1 MKRIRSAWRR
11 ISAPSNPGYVVVLIL
26 CAATA
31 TSFALGFA
39 YQPSGGVPATTP
51 APPSL
56 YLTFPAGGPRD
67 LSVYSFLEQ
76 HDARVTELAVDAVG
90 DFAPGRSTI
99 RWTLAIHAFT
109 GHLCRPPAHGAG
121 LMPMHGFR
129 GDYEISGNSSIP
141 ALAGQPFMD
150 VALCWNSGA
159 PLVTIGSYLS
169 AALPPIFAP
178 TERGTVTRSLVLS
191 GTSLSDYSL
200 AGGIAP
206 TAVSA
211 SGWTWTAALGSRYQS
226 QAWSEIPVIGSSLP
240 GLQHDNN
247 GIFLSG
253 IFFGIAG
260 GAAVSIVPAWLDA
273 SDRRKA
279 KAGEEHREE
288 KHEVAT

>member
-11 ISAPSNPGYVVVLIL
+11 ISAPSNPGYAVVLIL

-31 TSFALGFA
+31 TSSALGFA

-56 YLTFPAGGPRD
+56 DLTFLAGGPRD

-76 HDARVTELAVDAVG
+76 DDARVTELAVDAVG
-90 DFAPGRSTI
+90 DFAPGRPRI
-99 RWTLAIHAFT
+99 RWTLTIHAFT
-109 GHLCRPPAHGAG
+109 GRLCRPPAHGTG
-121 LMPMHGFR
+121 LMPMRGFR
-129 GDYEISGNSSIP
+129 GDYEISGNASVP
-141 ALAGQPFMD
+141 AMAGQPFLD
-150 VALCWNSGA
+150 VELCWDSGA
-159 PLVTIGSYLS
+159 PLVTSGSYLS

-178 TERGTVTRSLVLS
+178 DEQGTVTRSLLLS

-211 SGWTWTAALGSRYQS
+211 SSWSWTAPLGSQYQS
-226 QAWSEIPVIGSSLP
+226 QSRSEIPVIGSSLP
-240 GLQHDNN
+240 GLQQDNN

-279 KAGEEHREE
+279 RAGEERREE
-288 KHEVAT
+288 KHEVAS